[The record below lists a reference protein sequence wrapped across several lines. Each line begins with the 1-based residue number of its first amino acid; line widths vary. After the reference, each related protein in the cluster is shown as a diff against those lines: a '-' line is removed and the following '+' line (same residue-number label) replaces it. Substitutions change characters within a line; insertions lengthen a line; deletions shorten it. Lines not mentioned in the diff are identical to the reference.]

1 MKICQKSSATID
13 QVPGLV
19 QRLYALVAEFEALF
33 PGRKFTPDGH
43 LVGSIGEVIA
53 AHRYDLRLFPG
64 SSKSHDGAAQDG
76 RPVEIKATQGNTVAL
91 RAEPQHLIVLHL
103 NKEGH
108 ATEVFNGPGA
118 LVWANCGA
126 MQKNGQRPVSLSRL
140 RKLMEQVELCQRLPS
155 RA

>member
-1 MKICQKSSATID
+1 MKSRENSSSNIER
-13 QVPGLV
+13 VPDLV

-53 AHRYDLRLFPG
+53 AHRYNLKLFSS
-64 SSKSHDGAAQDG
+64 SSKSHDGVAKDG

-118 LVWANCGA
+118 LVWANCGS
-126 MQKNGQRPVSLSRL
+126 MQKNGQRPVSLSKL
-140 RKLMEQVELCQRLPS
+140 RKLMEQVEQCQRLPS

>member
-1 MKICQKSSATID
+1 MNTPVVAPAD
-13 QVPGLV
+13 QVPELV
-19 QRLYALVAEFEALF
+19 RRLYALVAEFEALF

-53 AHRYDLRLFPG
+53 AHRYDISLHPA
-64 SSKSHDGAAQDG
+64 SSEAHDGTAKDG
-76 RPVEIKATQGNTVAL
+76 LLVEIKATQADTVAL

-103 NKEGH
+103 NKDGH

-118 LVWANCGA
+118 LVWSNCGA
-126 MQKNGQRPVSLSRL
+126 MQRNGQRPVSLSRL
-140 RKLMEQVELCQRLPS
+140 RKLMGQVPTSHRLPA